1 MDLRQ
6 LEYSRK
12 SLRAAH
18 SPRQRRNCTWCS
30 LCQLFDTGSGHLSGL
45 VANGRVCRFAISPIT
60 KRYLTEGPLPMRW
73 YRKSRI
79 RSEPCQAR
87 WRERPLPQ
95 SWGAKI
101 VMETAPGKTCLRCA
115 PRHQGRSR
123 QPGDG
128 DRTRAKARTQLVAG
142 GSSEPLDTFAGALRR
157 RRGCSSPSPYR
168 AERLMFKRGRQ
179 QSSKGEWSWPY
190 QRRS

>member
-1 MDLRQ
+1 MDLCQ

-73 YRKSRI
+73 YQKSRI

-128 DRTRAKARTQLVAG
+128 DRTRAKSPHATCRRRQFGTARYVRW
-142 GSSEPLDTFAGALRR
+142 GSSTPPGMLVPKSVPRGA
-157 RRGCSSPSPYR
+157 PDV
-168 AERLMFKRGRQ
+168 
-179 QSSKGEWSWPY
+179 
-190 QRRS
+190 